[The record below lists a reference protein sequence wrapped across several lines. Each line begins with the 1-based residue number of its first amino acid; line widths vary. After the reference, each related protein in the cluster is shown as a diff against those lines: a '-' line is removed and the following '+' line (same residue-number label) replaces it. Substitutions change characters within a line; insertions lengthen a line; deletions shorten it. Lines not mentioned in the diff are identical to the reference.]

1 MLPIRVIIAS
11 IYPWRLCHSAIIPC
25 MENTPIGIFWECRA
39 CGFRFVEAPVGERVA
54 TRQCPI
60 CGGEATIGAAV
71 YPQPTSAT
79 AHHSPTPRT
88 TIALLLDNI
97 RSAYNVGS
105 AFRTADGAGIAH
117 LYLAG
122 ITPAPPHRGIAKTA
136 LGAERA
142 VPWSKHPNAPRL
154 AARLRAEGWTLWALE
169 TAPNAMPLH
178 SLLKTKLPNRLLLVV
193 GNEVAGIDPAVLSQ
207 ADAVVSLPM
216 LGVKR
221 SLNVASALAA
231 AVYMIMQA
239 QSTNDKDCTKF
250 M

>member
-1 MLPIRVIIAS
+1 
-11 IYPWRLCHSAIIPC
+11 

-60 CGGEATIGAAV
+60 CGGEAIIGAV
-71 YPQPTSAT
+71 VHPQPTRASA
-79 AHHSPTPRT
+79 HNSPTPRT
-88 TIALLLDNI
+88 KIALLLDNI

-105 AFRTADGAGIAH
+105 AFRTADGAGVAH

-169 TAPNAMPLH
+169 TMPNAVPLNI
-178 SLLKTKLPNRLLLVV
+178 LLKNKLPERLLLVV
-193 GNEVAGIDPAVLSQ
+193 GNEVAGIDPALLGQ
-207 ADAVVSLPM
+207 ADAIAALPM
-216 LGVKR
+216 MGTKA
-221 SLNVASALAA
+221 SLNAASALAA
-231 AVYMIMQA
+231 AVYAIR
-239 QSTNDKDCTKF
+239 TLEG
-250 M
+250 